1 MNSQIS
7 DHFGESRFFAILD
20 IQKEEDKTILKNY
33 NIINN
38 KYFQLEKRK
47 GINIADWLITEKID
61 KIYLK
66 KELKKGPKL
75 IFENSLVQL
84 ILTELNSLQEIIN
97 LEIEK

>member
-47 GINIADWLITEKID
+47 GINIADWLITEKVD